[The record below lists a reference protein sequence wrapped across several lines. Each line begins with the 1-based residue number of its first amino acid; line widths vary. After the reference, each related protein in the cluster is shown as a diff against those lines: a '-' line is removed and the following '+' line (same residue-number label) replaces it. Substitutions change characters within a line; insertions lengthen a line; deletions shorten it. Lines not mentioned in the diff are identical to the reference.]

1 MLPGQNQAGQ
11 IFVYYILS
19 LIQCESEQEVID
31 RLKKKYWDEQQSWQ
45 YFGNDE
51 GNYSIIGNQQSKP
64 EAAIVDKIIDSADAM
79 LFAEWLQRDINP
91 EGNETPQSISETL
104 IR

>member
-1 MLPGQNQAGQ
+1 M
-11 IFVYYILS
+11 I
-19 LIQCESEQEVID
+19 
-31 RLKKKYWDEQQSWQ
+31 W
-45 YFGNDE
+45 
-51 GNYSIIGNQQSKP
+51 IITRKP

-79 LFAEWLQRDINP
+79 LFAEWLQSDINP

>member
-1 MLPGQNQAGQ
+1 M
-11 IFVYYILS
+11 I
-19 LIQCESEQEVID
+19 
-31 RLKKKYWDEQQSWQ
+31 W
-45 YFGNDE
+45 
-51 GNYSIIGNQQSKP
+51 IITRKP